1 MNETFN
7 SLIQTLNTYQD
18 EVTVKMELV
27 YGLTNCPFC
36 GNPLTT
42 QRFEHFKAH
51 GTDNNAPA
59 IITFLRSA
67 RDDVKKSLGK
77 YLAIE
82 IMLNRVPNLKEGDT
96 KTYQTIHQEMEL
108 WKMYF

>member
-1 MNETFN
+1 MNKN
-7 SLIQTLNTYQD
+7 SLKQTLNTYQD

-36 GNPLTT
+36 GDPLTSA
-42 QRFEHFKAH
+42 RFDHFKAH
-51 GTDNNAPA
+51 GTVNNAPA
-59 IITFLRSA
+59 IITFLKSA

-108 WKMYF
+108 WKKYF